1 MSGGASPLCHSL
13 CCQMEI
19 EVIFC
24 GELVQYAGT
33 GGRVVHFRPKFAL
46 RSIGLVRVEYSC
58 VNFGVDD
65 DVHHLR
71 IIIFLPSFFA
81 YPLNHTL
88 ESFEFWFDLNFGLR
102 DTESFPVDHNNFGGF
117 FVIIDVV
124 FGPVHE
130 DGLEVS
136 DWNIF
141 FPVISNLALT
151 KHSGVLIVESAYEGK
166 SESPSAF

>member
-1 MSGGASPLCHSL
+1 LS
-13 CCQMEI
+13 
-19 EVIFC
+19 
-24 GELVQYAGT
+24 
-33 GGRVVHFRPKFAL
+33 
-46 RSIGLVRVEYSC
+46 
-58 VNFGVDD
+58 
-65 DVHHLR
+65 
-71 IIIFLPSFFA
+71 
-81 YPLNHTL
+81 
-88 ESFEFWFDLNFGLR
+88 
-102 DTESFPVDHNNFGGF
+102 DTESFPVDHNNFWGF